1 MSTTTTTLPS
11 EPSAL
16 IRVALADLSAI
27 EDDDRYVVD
36 MEEWHRPVFYCGREV
51 CHVCLAGAVLAQTLG
66 APRERRILDYDL
78 EQYGRVEDG
87 LRALDYFRLGEI
99 SAGLE
104 LLNFDLSALDAQWT
118 QYARESEYY
127 ESDPDEFHARMN
139 SLADYLAS
147 CGL

>member
-1 MSTTTTTLPS
+1 MSTSTTTLPKT
-11 EPSAL
+11 PSAL
-16 IRVALADLSAI
+16 IRAALRDLREC
-27 EDDDRYVVD
+27 EDDNRYVVD
-36 MEEWHRPVFYCGREV
+36 MEEWHRPVHYCGREV

-87 LRALDYFRLGEI
+87 LRALDCFRLGEI

-104 LLNFDLSALDAQWT
+104 MLNFDLSALDAQWT

-127 ESDPDEFHARMN
+127 ESDPEPFHARMN
-139 SLADYLAS
+139 SLANYLES